1 MYSSGTIGGL
11 FSQILSG
18 EEVSRESAIKFLIGA
33 VEEYG
38 KKVLHP
44 SPETEEYLVEEIKK
58 ASNLVLNTIFCIIYS
73 PLPTRWDVRLL
84 QRILLHGV
92 PMGEERN

>member
-1 MYSSGTIGGL
+1 MCLFLINTSGTIGGL

-18 EEVSRESAIKFLIGA
+18 EEVSRESAIKFLSGA

-44 SPETEEYLVEEIKK
+44 SSETEEYLVEEIKK
-58 ASNLVLNTIFCIIYS
+58 ASLGLYMHQF
-73 PLPTRWDVRLL
+73 
-84 QRILLHGV
+84 LHH
-92 PMGEERN
+92 PPPAA